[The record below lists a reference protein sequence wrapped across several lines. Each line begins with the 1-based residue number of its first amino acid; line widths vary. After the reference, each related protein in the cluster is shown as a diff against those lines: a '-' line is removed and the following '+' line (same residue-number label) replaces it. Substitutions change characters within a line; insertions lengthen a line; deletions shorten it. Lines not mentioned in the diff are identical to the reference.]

1 MEVSKKKDVDAFLRM
16 LKKHQ
21 FEAELLQALAPVFAK
36 EPASRTDFDNLVL
49 TQLEETVTGSI
60 ATQTQLIEDAG
71 PVKEERAATMAAAEG
86 ALAGAQAAVE
96 TTNASMKEVASAV
109 KGGEAAVRE
118 ARKSLKA
125 CGPGAK
131 DVAAAATVAESALTD
146 FSSGALATFKEL
158 RDRMVPVE
166 EPPKEE
172 VPAPVQEP
180 PKEEVPAPVEEPP

>member
-49 TQLEETVTGSI
+49 TQLEETVTGSL

-71 PVKEERAATMAAAEG
+71 PAKEERAATMAAAEG

-146 FSSGALATFKEL
+146 FSSGALAPVKEAPKEEAAA
-158 RDRMVPVE
+158 PVE

-172 VPAPVQEP
+172 VPADDA
-180 PKEEVPAPVEEPP
+180 PAPEA